1 MEAFL
6 RTGWALCLALVLA
19 AGVFSAPGATAAP
32 LLSQGFGPA
41 AASPLTATGACA
53 EPDDCPTE
61 IDIAPPYPAAGYR
74 DDPIAREIEKLGPAP
89 AYPCEGDTI
98 VRGRRASPD
107 ADACGIRCWYWR
119 LRHGYCG
126 PGCAYYKYRF
136 HNYPEGK
143 PGHRASRHPDYA
155 CSS

>member
-6 RTGWALCLALVLA
+6 RKGWAWCLALVLA
-19 AGVFSAPGATAAP
+19 AGVLSSPLASAAP
-32 LLSQGFGPA
+32 IPA
-41 AASPLTATGACA
+41 ETFAAAGASPLTPVGACA

-61 IDIAPPYPAAGYR
+61 IDIAPPYPAPNYR
-74 DDPIAREIEKLGPAP
+74 DDPIAREIEKLGPPP
-89 AYPCEGDTI
+89 AYPCEDEK
-98 VRGRRASPD
+98 VVHGRRASPD

-136 HNYPEGK
+136 YSFPEGK
-143 PGHRASRHPDYA
+143 PGHHAGHHPHYA